1 MYSGPDGATLPLHL
15 GINKWGTDCASAYF
29 ASYQTTGAGSG
40 VVSGGGAYQN
50 NARDCNLADA
60 DAHGSWTWF
69 RLSRLADD
77 TVHAEWSTEDSTAPP
92 TSGWVLLSTFSISS
106 SPDRIGLLHKTGTTD
121 VSTCSFRD
129 FSLISTQPSPPP
141 SPPPPSPP
149 PSPPPPLQLNGV
161 LLTPDQPDAVD
172 TAYSVDGNGVL
183 VTSSSAVHDAWTGRD
198 GALVLYA
205 TKPGEPWAAA
215 VRMQMSANAEDQ
227 ALLSRSKKQSQDQP
241 AFRADLALR
250 VASCWLS
257 CLLARRGPQPHPMTP
272 HPITT
277 PSPPPLLSGLRA
289 HHVLGP

>member
-1 MYSGPDGATLPLHL
+1 M
-15 GINKWGTDCASAYF
+15 
-29 ASYQTTGAGSG
+29 
-40 VVSGGGAYQN
+40 
-50 NARDCNLADA
+50 NARLAQCLVKLCLFA
-60 DAHGSWTWF
+60 AIGAFAAGVSLWIHPAAVVQPF
-69 RLSRLADD
+69 AL
-77 TVHAEWSTEDSTAPP
+77 VPPCPTA
-92 TSGWVLLSTFSISS
+92 WVLLSCVLATLCAFGFRLWDALALCVHLSAAAGCAHSATRFLGVGAAADVEASKLTHLPSSWTEFSWRGNTASS
-106 SPDRIGLLHKTGTTD
+106 GLCGRLTICLLLMGL
-121 VSTCSFRD
+121 CSCAA
-129 FSLISTQPSPPP
+129 S
-141 SPPPPSPP
+141 PPSPP